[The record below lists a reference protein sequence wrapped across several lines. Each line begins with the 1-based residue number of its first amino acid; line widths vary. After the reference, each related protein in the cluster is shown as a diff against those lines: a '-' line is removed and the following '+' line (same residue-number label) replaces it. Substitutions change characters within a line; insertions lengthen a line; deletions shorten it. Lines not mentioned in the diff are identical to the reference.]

1 MSRRSWKLLY
11 RFAAVSFR
19 DMSVFRTDFL
29 MSLLHNLVYQGIF
42 FAFWKSVLTFT
53 ASRLGGWT
61 FPELAILS
69 SFTLASTAVAQW
81 LVGLLQLSQKILE
94 GDLDKYLC
102 KPVPPLL
109 ALLGESVNGLASLQQ
124 LTSAGLLL
132 TAVCLYYRVPLSP
145 GNVAAGLLILSL
157 GCAALLLIRGC
168 IALSA
173 FWLGDVSRL
182 NGLFQISGEFER
194 YPINLF
200 PVWLQG
206 ILTWVVP
213 VGLIS
218 TWPVLAFLGKGGSP
232 WTWLAIGLALVLF
245 WSLVFREIWR
255 RALRRYESF
264 GG

>member
-1 MSRRSWKLLY
+1 MWRRSCKLLY

-29 MSLLHNLVYQGIF
+29 MSLLHNLVYQAIF
-42 FAFWKSVLTFT
+42 LIFWKSVLSFT

-61 FPELAILS
+61 FPELAVLS
-69 SFTLASTAVAQW
+69 SFTLISAAVAQW
-81 LVGLLQLSQKILE
+81 LVGLLQLSSKILD

-109 ALLGESVNGLASLQQ
+109 ALLGDSVNGLASFQQ
-124 LTSAGLLL
+124 LASAGVLL

-145 GNVAAGLLILSL
+145 GSVAAGLLILVL
-157 GCAALLLIRGC
+157 GCAAVLLIRGC

-173 FWLGDVSRL
+173 FWLGDVSRI
-182 NGLFQISGEFER
+182 NGLFQISSEFER
-194 YPINLF
+194 YPVNLF
-200 PVWLQG
+200 PLWLQG
-206 ILTWVVP
+206 TLTWVVP

-218 TWPVLAFLGKGGSP
+218 TWPVLAFLGKGGPP
-232 WTWLAIGLALVLF
+232 WAWLGTGAALVAF
-245 WSLVFREIWR
+245 WGLIFREIWR